1 MSASATDIA
10 FTKLGGHMAIAVE
23 GLDLHHAPDA
33 SLAKTLRT
41 ALLDNLVLC
50 IRGQSIGP
58 GDYLATIAT
67 FGEPLV
73 RPEIPHVPGYPAVAT
88 LSSDDRDTK
97 GDGKRLIA
105 GAHWHS
111 DDTFMA

>member
-1 MSASATDIA
+1 MPASATDIA

-23 GLDLHHAPDA
+23 GLDLHRTPDNR
-33 SLAKTLRT
+33 LAKTLRQ

-73 RPEIPHVPGYPAVAT
+73 RPEIPHVI
-88 LSSDDRDTK
+88 RQ
-97 GDGKRLIA
+97 
-105 GAHWHS
+105 
-111 DDTFMA
+111 

>member
-1 MSASATDIA
+1 
-10 FTKLGGHMAIAVE
+10 MAIAVE
-23 GLDLHHAPDA
+23 GLDLHRAPDDR
-33 SLAKTLRT
+33 LAHALRQ

-73 RPEIPHVPGYPAVAT
+73 RPGDSARAR
-88 LSSDDRDTK
+88 LSGGHDAFQR
-97 GDGKRLIA
+97 
-105 GAHWHS
+105 
-111 DDTFMA
+111 